1 MAMSQ
6 GSFGRNMRRPEL
18 VAGHAVD
25 VDVDPDR
32 GEVVLDDL
40 GCPRAAAF
48 EDAVELG
55 FVVAGAGEASC
66 PGEVGDERVDVGVA
80 EARHAGR

>member
-6 GSFGRNMRRPEL
+6 GSFGRNRRVYEL

-40 GCPRAAAF
+40 GCLRAAAL

-55 FVVAGAGEASC
+55 VVVAAAGEASC
-66 PGEVGDERVDVGVA
+66 AGEVGDERVDVGVA
-80 EARHAGR
+80 VARHAGR